1 MKKVL
6 LVEDD
11 NQITLTLGARL
22 ESMGYSLMS
31 TSDVVFAAAQT
42 KRHDPDIIL
51 VDTNLPGGDGFKVAE
66 RLRFLANV
74 PTTPIIVITEQEGTE
89 AEAKTSE
96 TGATAFVRKPFETA
110 DLTSAIDGALA
121 A

>member
-11 NQITLTLGARL
+11 NQITLTLGVRL

-31 TSDVVFAAAQT
+31 TSDIVFAAAQA
-42 KRHDPDIIL
+42 KRHNPDIIL
-51 VDTNLPGGDGFKVAE
+51 VDTNLPGSDGFKVAE
-66 RLRFLANV
+66 RLRFLASV
-74 PTTPIIVITEQEGTE
+74 PTTPIIVITEQEGSG
-89 AEAKTSE
+89 ADARALE
-96 TGATAFVRKPFETA
+96 TGATAFIRKPFEAA
-110 DLTSAIDGALA
+110 DLTNAIDGALA

>member
-6 LVEDD
+6 VVEDD
-11 NQITLTLGARL
+11 NQITLTLGVRL

-31 TSDVVFAAAQT
+31 TSDIVFAATQA
-42 KRHDPDIIL
+42 KRHNPDIIL

-74 PTTPIIVITEQEGTE
+74 PTTPIIVITEHAGSDV
-89 AEAKTSE
+89 EAKALE
-96 TGATAFVRKPFETA
+96 TGTTAFIRKPYQTA